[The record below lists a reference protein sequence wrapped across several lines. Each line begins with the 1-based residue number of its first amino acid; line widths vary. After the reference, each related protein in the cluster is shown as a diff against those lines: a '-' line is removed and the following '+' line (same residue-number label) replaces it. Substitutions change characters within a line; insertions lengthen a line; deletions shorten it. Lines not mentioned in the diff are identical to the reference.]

1 MLVHGAQRLL
11 TLNERDF
18 RRYEPE
24 GIIVITPQALLANG
38 SAS

>member
-1 MLVHGAQRLL
+1 MLGQGANRLL

-24 GIIVITPQALLANG
+24 GVTIATPKSLLA
-38 SAS
+38 SHT

>member
-1 MLVHGAQRLL
+1 MLAWQIETVL

-24 GIIVITPQALLANG
+24 GITIVTPAQLIARQ
-38 SAS
+38 